1 VKEKERASYPNKLL
15 ALQTHNISSLLML
28 DIDMIEVITF
38 KLLASG
44 ISEVVNILELL
55 GPRDQV
61 MLGRG
66 HPLAIQLTNTVPP
79 SSYSKFTSAEGFV
92 TTADS
97 EK

>member
-1 VKEKERASYPNKLL
+1 
-15 ALQTHNISSLLML
+15 ML
-28 DIDMIEVITF
+28 DIDIIEVIT
-38 KLLASG
+38 LASVN
-44 ISEVVNILELL
+44 SEVEIILELL

-66 HPLAIQLTNTVPP
+66 NPLAIQFNNTVSP

>member
-1 VKEKERASYPNKLL
+1 VRERERVSYPNELL
-15 ALQTHNISSLLML
+15 ALQTNNISSLLML
-28 DIDMIEVITF
+28 DIIRKEVITF

-55 GPRDQV
+55 EDQV

-66 HPLAIQLTNTVPP
+66 NPLAVQFNNTVPP
-79 SSYSKFTSAEGFV
+79 SSYSKFTSAEEFV

-97 EK
+97 KK